1 MGTDLLL
8 LPDTYAASTDPQL
21 LHSVL
26 TSTSATLKG
35 SAGFS
40 NSSSI
45 SLPISL
51 GVQPGFAFYSSSNY
65 SGSADYIPLPTT
77 ANASNITSS
86 IDSPSFIISSNT
98 WVEILISNNRVIFW
112 DASPDTLQ
120 LPVPFS
126 SDVILSQLQSASCST
141 ACTSG
146 GICTSQGSCACLPGF
161 TGSSY
166 EACQSG
172 FFGKECQVG
181 LGSVS
186 YIAYKVNLISEKP

>member
-1 MGTDLLL
+1 M
-8 LPDTYAASTDPQL
+8 
-21 LHSVL
+21 
-26 TSTSATLKG
+26 TSATLKG

-126 SDVILSQLQSASCST
+126 SDVILSQLQSASCNT

-146 GICTSQGSCACLPGF
+146 GICTSQRSCACLPGF